1 MTDDKLFVLVNDGVP
16 TAGVTRDLAT
26 ALKAS
31 VLLHPHH
38 VVVIDLESDRWE
50 YFEAEFLRGST
61 DEDIASA
68 FVAAPGD
75 TGRSID

>member
-31 VLLHPHH
+31 VLLHT
-38 VVVIDLESDRWE
+38 LTMWS
-50 YFEAEFLRGST
+50 
-61 DEDIASA
+61 
-68 FVAAPGD
+68 
-75 TGRSID
+75 